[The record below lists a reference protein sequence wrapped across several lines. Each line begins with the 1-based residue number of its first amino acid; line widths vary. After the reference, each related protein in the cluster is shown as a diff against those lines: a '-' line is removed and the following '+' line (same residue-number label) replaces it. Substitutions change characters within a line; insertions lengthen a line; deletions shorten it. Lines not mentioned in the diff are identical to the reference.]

1 MRSRCCLSPLSAW
14 RTFLVLYF
22 RRTSKSRILEAP
34 SQPVCNPTNSPD
46 DCSLHSRCGMYSA
59 GCASYTAG
67 CGNPFTLWVTNSARR
82 AVIIQWPQTSTQCQ
96 VPQKFQMRPCRELI
110 TFIRGFCHVK
120 LVQKS
125 SGAAWLG
132 SRARKVGCSVTPLS
146 KVLSYR
152 QGWNQD
158 TERQNWM
165 EGR

>member
-1 MRSRCCLSPLSAW
+1 M
-14 RTFLVLYF
+14 
-22 RRTSKSRILEAP
+22 
-34 SQPVCNPTNSPD
+34 
-46 DCSLHSRCGMYSA
+46 
-59 GCASYTAG
+59 
-67 CGNPFTLWVTNSARR
+67 
-82 AVIIQWPQTSTQCQ
+82 IIQWPQTSTQCQ

-165 EGR
+165 EGRWEMDYAGWLEADRFGEIPRLGRSET